1 MSYTIYASRR
11 EESGK
16 KIFSAAAG
24 REEWEMLETTL
35 KTPSDQ
41 ALEWTAMEILE
52 YPSLE
57 MFKREMDLAIQEMV

>member
-1 MSYTIYASRR
+1 
-11 EESGK
+11 
-16 KIFSAAAG
+16 
-24 REEWEMLETTL
+24 MLETTL